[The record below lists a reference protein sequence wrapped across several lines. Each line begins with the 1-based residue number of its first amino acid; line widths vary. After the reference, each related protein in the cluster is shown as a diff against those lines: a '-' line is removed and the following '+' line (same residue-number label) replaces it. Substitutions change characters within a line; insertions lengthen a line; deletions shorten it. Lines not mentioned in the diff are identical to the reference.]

1 MFWREQGR
9 EGERHPSS
17 SLPSPGLALR
27 EDPDTDH
34 RGPRAAGEHGA
45 QSRGSLFSFEAGWP
59 NLYTAYM
66 GL

>member
-9 EGERHPSS
+9 EGERHPSPP
-17 SLPSPGLALR
+17 LPSPGLALR

-45 QSRGSLFSFEAGWP
+45 QSRGSLFRFEAGWP